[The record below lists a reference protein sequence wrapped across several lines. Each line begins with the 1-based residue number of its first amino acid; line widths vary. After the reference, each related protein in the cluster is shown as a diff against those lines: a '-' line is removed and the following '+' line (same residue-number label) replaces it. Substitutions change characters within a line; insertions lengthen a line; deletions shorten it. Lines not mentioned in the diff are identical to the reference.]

1 MRDGVIADID
11 MAEVMIR
18 EFIKKAAAKRLVR
31 TKPNM
36 VIGVPSG
43 ITDLERRAVRS
54 AAFAAGAREVH
65 LLAEPMAA
73 AIGAGLPVGTPTA
86 SMVVDIGGGST
97 EIAVISL
104 SGIVSN
110 ASIRVAG
117 DRLDQD
123 VAAYVRKKYNLL
135 IGESTAETVKMRIG
149 SAWPVEGLEP
159 MDVRGRDV
167 VSGIPRTVVVT
178 PEDVREATSEAIAQ
192 IVAATV
198 TALETT
204 PPELA
209 GDIVDRGITMTGG
222 GALIRGLDRRI
233 ADRTGLPVLID
244 EDPLTSVVRG
254 TAMVL
259 DRASELE
266 GVLAA

>member
-1 MRDGVIADID
+1 
-11 MAEVMIR
+11 
-18 EFIKKAAAKRLVR
+18 
-31 TKPNM
+31 
-36 VIGVPSG
+36 
-43 ITDLERRAVRS
+43 
-54 AAFAAGAREVH
+54 
-65 LLAEPMAA
+65 
-73 AIGAGLPVGTPTA
+73 
-86 SMVVDIGGGST
+86 
-97 EIAVISL
+97 
-104 SGIVSN
+104 
-110 ASIRVAG
+110 
-117 DRLDQD
+117 
-123 VAAYVRKKYNLL
+123 
-135 IGESTAETVKMRIG
+135 MRIG

-198 TALETT
+198 AALETT

-233 ADRTGLPVLID
+233 SERTNLPVLID

-259 DRASELE
+259 DQASELQ